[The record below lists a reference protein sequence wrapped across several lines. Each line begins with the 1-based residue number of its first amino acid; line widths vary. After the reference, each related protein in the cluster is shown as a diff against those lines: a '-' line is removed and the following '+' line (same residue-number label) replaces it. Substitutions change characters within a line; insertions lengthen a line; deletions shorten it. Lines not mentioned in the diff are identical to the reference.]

1 MAGHSDRVRDIYAA
15 FARGDVGAVLGAL
28 APDISWTEAEGFP
41 YAGTYVG
48 PDAVL
53 QNVFARIGA
62 EWSGYTAEPH
72 ELVAEGDTVVAIGE
86 YAGTYRATGKS
97 FRAPFAHVW
106 KFAGEQVARFNPH
119 TETAVVQRA
128 LTA

>member
-15 FARGDVGAVLGAL
+15 FARGDIGAVLGAF
-28 APDISWTEAEGFP
+28 APDISWTDAEGFP
-41 YAGTYVG
+41 YGGTYVG
-48 PDAVL
+48 PESVL

-62 EWSGYTAEPH
+62 EWSSYTVEPR
-72 ELVAEGDTVVAIGE
+72 ELVAEGDTVVAIGD

-106 KFAGEQVARFNPH
+106 KFAGERVAKFNQH
-119 TETAVVQRA
+119 TDTVVVQRA